1 VLSIKSEE
9 RRLTNNLGGFS
20 MWKKSTKTI
29 LISILF
35 IFVIF
40 VVCKNSKSQVEAKG
54 GLKINGWSSALG
66 SVNETDLDKT
76 KFTYSINLT
85 NENEKNIS
93 LKSIQP
99 SVNEAIKNK
108 IISNNPVVAVNK
120 DIKPNET
127 IEISGELLID
137 TKGLSKSDIVKLEPF
152 ITDIKVSTDETLS
165 LKH

>member
-1 VLSIKSEE
+1 
-9 RRLTNNLGGFS
+9 
-20 MWKKSTKTI
+20 MCKKTIKTI

-40 VVCKNSKSQVEAKG
+40 SGCKNTKSQVQTKG
-54 GLKINGWSSALG
+54 GLKIHNWSSALG

-76 KFTYSINLT
+76 KFSYSINLT
-85 NENEKNIS
+85 NQNEKNIYI
-93 LKSIQP
+93 KSIQP
-99 SVNEAIKNK
+99 LVNEAIKNK
-108 IISNNPVVAVNK
+108 IISNDLIVAINK

-152 ITDIKVSTDETLS
+152 IADIKVSTDETFS